1 MEEYKQKYKRLIRRK
16 KLFTIGFFAII
27 GLSFIS
33 GLTGIIVVSVK
44 NHFELLTLFVLLAI
58 AVPAALW
65 LIYLICLLA
74 VKEKKRGAL
83 DLELESSN
91 ISADDIMQLGQEL
104 KIDLFGVALSKRCKE
119 LGIEG
124 APEWCVRDGV
134 LPTAEDV
141 SR

>member
-1 MEEYKQKYKRLIRRK
+1 MEEFKQKYKRLIRRK
-16 KLFTIGFFAII
+16 KLLTIGYFAII
-27 GLSFIS
+27 GLSFLA

-74 VKEKKRGAL
+74 VKEKKREAL
-83 DLELESSN
+83 DSELENSN
-91 ISADDIMQLGQEL
+91 ISADDIMQMGQEL

-134 LPTAEDV
+134 LPTTENV
-141 SR
+141 SK

>member
-1 MEEYKQKYKRLIRRK
+1 MEEFKQKYKRLIRKK
-16 KLFTIGFFAII
+16 KLLTISYFAII
-27 GLSFIS
+27 GLSFLI

-44 NHFELLTLFVLLAI
+44 NHFELLTLFILLAI

-74 VKEKKRGAL
+74 VKEKKREAL
-83 DLELESSN
+83 NSELENSN
-91 ISADDIMQLGQEL
+91 LSADDIMQMGQEL

-134 LPTAEDV
+134 LPTAENV
-141 SR
+141 TK